1 MDLTIIGVPFNS
13 NGTTGGVARLPVA
26 LRQQHLVQWLRA
38 RGLAVEDG
46 GDLPLGTPDP
56 TRDPLSGIIAVAS
69 VTQVFTGVRRRVGD
83 ALRAGR
89 FPLVLGGECSVVLG
103 ALAALRDTH
112 GRAALLFVD
121 GHEDTWG
128 PWQSATGE
136 VSDMELGIA
145 LGRTTD
151 GLPPAIAGELP
162 LIDRDDVFILGTR
175 DERELA
181 EAGVTSMRNELLLVD
196 CARLVADLDAVAID
210 AVLHL
215 ERRATRWWLH
225 VDLDVLS
232 TVALPAVD
240 YLQPGGLSWS
250 QLERLTHLALAS
262 PSVVG
267 MDVTIF
273 NPDLDPTGG
282 HARRIV
288 DYLATCL
295 GAAGRS

>member
-13 NGTTGGVARLPVA
+13 NGTTSGVARLPEA

-38 RGLAVEDG
+38 RGIAVEDG
-46 GDLPLGTPDP
+46 GDLPLDTPDP
-56 TRDPLSGIIAVAS
+56 TRDPASGIVAVAG
-69 VTQVFTGVRRRVGD
+69 VAQVFAGVRRRVGD

-103 ALAALRDTH
+103 ALAALRDTQD
-112 GRAALLFVD
+112 RAALLFVD

-151 GLPPAIAGELP
+151 GLPSGIARELP
-162 LIDRDDVFILGTR
+162 LIDRDDVIILGTR
-175 DERELA
+175 DERELG
-181 EAGVTSMRNELLLVD
+181 EAGVISIRNELHLVD
-196 CARLVADLDAVAID
+196 DTRLIADLDAVAVD
-210 AVLHL
+210 AVLRL
-215 ERRATRWWLH
+215 EQRATRWWLH

-232 TVALPAVD
+232 TAALPAVD
-240 YLQPGGLSWS
+240 YLQPGGLSWL

-262 PSVVG
+262 LGVAG

-282 HARRIV
+282 HARKIV
-288 DYLATCL
+288 DYLTTCL
-295 GAAGRS
+295 GAGERS